1 MVGDG
6 AREGKPSARP
16 NGHATLVGRG
26 GEDVAGRGCCGWV
39 VVEKKKGNQAR
50 VQMYTQ
56 RLAGGGGD
64 VDYDAAADDAAA
76 DDAAADAALP
86 PAAVPMAPPT
96 PTCSWL
102 ATGMRTKMHMTD
114 MQCTTH

>member
-1 MVGDG
+1 MLRLGGGGED
-6 AREGKPSARP
+6 EGEPSART
-16 NGHATLVGRG
+16 NVHATLAG
-26 GEDVAGRGCCGWV
+26 GE
-39 VVEKKKGNQAR
+39 
-50 VQMYTQ
+50 
-56 RLAGGGGD
+56 GD